1 MTHCCSRW
9 WWGLPADPSVQG
21 APCSLAHLCP
31 AGLVLSSHAT
41 CGLAPAP
48 LYPDRPERCT
58 GTHINSITTVIVLFS
73 LTQRW
78 VSFTLLWFLYSKTRL
93 KGAFKVT
100 SIPHYLCECALFLKN
115 SFLPYYAG
123 FSHFVLAPTSAPR
136 PP

>member
-1 MTHCCSRW
+1 MNRMTHCCSRW
-9 WWGLPADPSVQG
+9 WWGLPADPSVRG

-48 LYPDRPERCT
+48 LYPDRPEKCT
-58 GTHINSITTVIVLFS
+58 GSHINNITTVIVLFFSYFALVS
-73 LTQRW
+73 LLKDQAERGIQ
-78 VSFTLLWFLYSKTRL
+78 SYINSTL
-93 KGAFKVT
+93 
-100 SIPHYLCECALFLKN
+100 PECALFLKN

-123 FSHFVLAPTSAPR
+123 FSRVVLAPTSAPR